1 MYNVSF
7 NLYNTM
13 IIGRYYSVSK
23 EKMESLT
30 ITSNQLQRWDKDAQK
45 SCDFIFAL
53 PITHGA
59 ICDTA

>member
-1 MYNVSF
+1 MHNVPF

-45 SCDFIFAL
+45 SCDFIFVL
-53 PITHGA
+53 PIKHEA
-59 ICDTA
+59 ICDTS

>member
-1 MYNVSF
+1 MHNVSF

-30 ITSNQLQRWDKDAQK
+30 ITSNQLQRWDKDTQK

-53 PITHGA
+53 PIKHRA
-59 ICDTA
+59 ISDTA

>member
-1 MYNVSF
+1 
-7 NLYNTM
+7 M